1 MVEFAVFLL
10 EEALIK
16 VVGSLDQ
23 VKLEMTEVK
32 PSSSSA
38 VPSIHRL
45 ILGTYPTDINLSSVR
60 ARSTLTLLVD

>member
-23 VKLEMTEVK
+23 VKLEMTEVR

-38 VPSIHRL
+38 VPSIWHSQANTRHL
-45 ILGTYPTDINLSSVR
+45 PY
-60 ARSTLTLLVD
+60 